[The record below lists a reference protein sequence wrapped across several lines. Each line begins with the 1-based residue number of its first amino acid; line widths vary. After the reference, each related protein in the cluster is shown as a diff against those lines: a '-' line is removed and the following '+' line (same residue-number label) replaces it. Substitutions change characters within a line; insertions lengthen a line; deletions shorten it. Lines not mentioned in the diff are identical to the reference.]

1 MPYSNSMCVMGDKP
15 CLIPAM
21 ATNNSDRF
29 VSAMQLKRGVRHG
42 EQTWVAALKLNEALD
57 STPVPAV
64 VKKIL
69 RQFADV
75 MPEQLPKELPP
86 RRGVDHAIELVPG
99 AKPPARAPYR
109 MAIPELN
116 ELRKR
121 LTELLEAGLLEPLP
135 VPKRPWESVSLDF
148 ITGLPKVGDI
158 GTILNIV
165 DRFSKYATFIAA
177 PKYVSAEET
186 AQLLFKHIVKYWG
199 VPKSIVSDRDTRFVG
214 NFWTELFKLLG
225 SQLNTSSSYHP
236 ETDGQTERFNC
247 MLEEYLRHFV
257 NANQRN
263 WVQLLDVAQLCFNS
277 QKSSSTGK
285 SAFEIVNGQQPLLP
299 HTVDGPYEGKS
310 PRAYQFAKEWKRN
323 HDITRAYLEKA
334 ASKMKKWADEKR
346 RPLEFKAG
354 DQVLVK
360 LNPEQRKF
368 MRGRDRRLVR
378 KYEGPVTIL
387 KRIGK
392 CAYKIDAPSWLKV
405 HPVFHVSY
413 LKPYYPDKED
423 PTRNEQKRQTITAK
437 AGKRSIESILADR
450 VKMVSKKQQRQYL
463 VKWKGLGDEEISWE
477 READLSA
484 FQDEIEA
491 YWAKSSRASTVQVGE
506 TVKVR
511 PSKGQH
517 LDATHICALW
527 RAKAMP
533 KKLLV
538 QVQDMP

>member
-116 ELRKR
+116 ELRKQ

-186 AQLLFKHIVKYWG
+186 AQLFFKHIVKYWG

-484 FQDEIEA
+484 FQNEIEA